1 MQGGKETTSNVAAS
15 AKSGLEKAKATAQEK
30 VEKMTTRDPVEKE
43 MARETKEERV
53 TQAELD
59 KQEARG
65 HNAAARHTG
74 THDYTATETGGA
86 PDYLTGDPGYTT
98 GLGQPT
104 RRQTEGVVG
113 SQNPPGEYTG
123 SGQVPSQ
130 DTRTGV
136 GHPDHREGTGGA
148 YDDRGG
154 Y

>member
-1 MQGGKETTSNVAAS
+1 MQGAKETASNVAAS
-15 AKSGLEKAKATAQEK
+15 AKSELEKAEATAQEK
-30 VEKMTTRDPVEKE
+30 VEKTKTRDPVEKE
-43 MARETKEERV
+43 MARERKEDRV

-65 HNAAARHTG
+65 HTG
-74 THDYTATETGGA
+74 THDYTATGTGTGA

-98 GLGQPT
+98 GVQPT
-104 RRQTEGVVG
+104 HRQTEAVVG

-123 SGQVPSQ
+123 TG
-130 DTRTGV
+130 RTGV
-136 GHPDHREGTGGA
+136 GHPDQREGTGGA